1 MLGRRLAGVKPQS
14 GALFK
19 RFVVIPA
26 SSKARRRRRDVGG
39 IRKNVSVEELELDKA
54 LDLRDPKELE
64 FKLRQL
70 REFTKNLAT
79 QIRVADDLV
88 KKEAAQKELGNKSK
102 EEDTADAASV
112 ILGTHNHHDRY
123 QRRSL
128 LQGEDLSSII
138 LSVSHQ
144 AKKLLPEAILKRIND
159 DELVLRSLINH
170 RNSDWNAI
178 ISKLD
183 QSPEKLDGVSQRALK
198 NYILSKA
205 KNLSLGSIRKA
216 DAMLLSN
223 INHDLTKFN
232 TSMYEFLFY
241 NLSNLKP
248 SQDPNSKYNNEV
260 YAVMESLLDRYD
272 EAQKVI
278 AGKNVAIEAQ
288 EGIMPKVEMNQFILN
303 CCIKFASKLLD
314 VSKMNHFLTK
324 FNRDYHILPNKEN
337 YTVIAQFYTK
347 LGLHDKAWD
356 IFATMKFL
364 SADHKPD
371 AKTYTCMLSL
381 CNKEKN
387 YAKAID
393 LFNEMI
399 DLKVD
404 PTPETLNALVKTLA
418 TVSGDP
424 VASEGKAESLRL
436 LAWKY
441 LHQNED
447 LVNLRSGN
455 FEDTILAM
463 MSLCAYDG
471 DAGLAR
477 ALYFKYITTRF
488 KSNFESWRMR
498 QGDHSSVDYK
508 KVWAST
514 LNPFLFNYLMLAY
527 ANYSPG
533 KLPLLLG
540 FEQGAVTRRN
550 LINNVDYLYKFQN
563 DEAGPRAKLPML
575 PLADISEPSQIL
587 LESRAVWQFNL
598 EFGGLCDLRISPL
611 GSSKVLKD
619 LAASAESIEDF
630 SFQVLHQIALWKTQI
645 VNHNAL
651 NPKSIMTYLTIPLKL
666 GEKKEFLLRMSEFSY
681 EQQTFEQHISSL
693 YMNTKQQRLTARPGS
708 STHLTHSE
716 IEKQPSS
723 QTSFNEESSL
733 AFLSSMKHKI
743 IRNSSIYE
751 LTMKAA
757 IRFQDQA
764 LATKAWESRGSYRKT
779 LAFQNLPVAERTKK
793 DAAFASLM
801 VDFFTQQQMYT
812 DAMGIIMAS
821 QRHISWRY
829 PMVKRLHRKLV
840 ELEDTRSIKILM
852 EIVNKRSKSDSSAE
866 AVTSLG

>member
-1 MLGRRLAGVKPQS
+1 MLGRRLVGVKPQS
-14 GALFK
+14 GILFK
-19 RFVVIPA
+19 RYVVVPA
-26 SSKARRRRRDVGG
+26 SNRTRRRRKDVGG
-39 IRKNVSVEELELDKA
+39 IRKDVSVEELELDKA

-70 REFTKNLAT
+70 REFTKNLAA

-88 KKEAAQKELGNKSK
+88 KKEAAQNEYAGKSK
-102 EEDTADAASV
+102 EEDADDAASV
-112 ILGTHNHHDRY
+112 ILGTHSNLRHE
-123 QRRSL
+123 QRL
-128 LQGEDLSSII
+128 LLEGKDLSSII

-144 AKKLLPEAILKRIND
+144 VKKLLPETLLKRIND

-178 ISKLD
+178 ISKLHKC
-183 QSPEKLDGVSQRALK
+183 PEKLDGVSQRALK
-198 NYILSKA
+198 KYVLAKA
-205 KNLSLGSIRKA
+205 KNLSLESIRKA

-223 INHDLTKFN
+223 IDHDLTKFS

-248 SQDPNSKYNNEV
+248 SQDPSSNYNKEI
-260 YAVMESLLDRYD
+260 YAMMESLLDRYD
-272 EAQKVI
+272 EAQKIIIGRKVED
-278 AGKNVAIEAQ
+278 EAL
-288 EGIMPKVEMNQFILN
+288 EGTMQKIEMNQFILN
-303 CCIKFASKLLD
+303 CCIKFASRLLD
-314 VSKMNHFLTK
+314 ASKMNSFLSK
-324 FNRDYHILPNKEN
+324 FNNDYHVLPNREN

-347 LGLHDKAWD
+347 LGLNDKAWD

-364 SADHKPD
+364 SAEHKPD

-381 CNKEKN
+381 CNREKN

-404 PTPETLNALVKTLA
+404 PTAETLNALVKTLA

-447 LVNLRSGN
+447 LVNLKSGN

-471 DAGLAR
+471 DVGLAR
-477 ALYFKYITTRF
+477 ALYFRYITTKF
-488 KSNFESWRMR
+488 KSNSEFWRIR
-498 QGDHSSVDYK
+498 NGDHSSVDYK
-508 KVWAST
+508 RIWART
-514 LNPFLFNYLMLAY
+514 LNPLLLNYLMLAY
-527 ANYSPG
+527 ANYLPS

-540 FEQGAVTRRN
+540 FEQGAITRRN

-563 DEAGPRAKLPML
+563 DDAGPRVKLPML
-575 PLADISEPSQIL
+575 PLADINQPSQIL

-598 EFGGLCDLRISPL
+598 EFGGLCDLRIPPSD
-611 GSSKVLKD
+611 SSKILKD
-619 LAASAESIEDF
+619 LAASAESIENF
-630 SFQVLHQIALWKTQI
+630 SFQVLHQIALWKTQL

-651 NPKSIMTYLTIPLKL
+651 NPKSLMTYLTIPVKL
-666 GEKKEFLLRMSEFSY
+666 GDKKEFLLRVSEFSY
-681 EQQTFEQHISSL
+681 EQQAFEKHILSL
-693 YMNTKQQRLTARPGS
+693 YVNAKQQQLGAAAGS
-708 STHLTHSE
+708 DTHSTRDE
-716 IEKQPSS
+716 IKKQLSD
-723 QTSFNEESSL
+723 QTFFNEETNI

-757 IRFQDQA
+757 IKFQDQG
-764 LATKAWESRGSYRKT
+764 LATQAWESRGSYRKT
-779 LAFQNLPVAERTKK
+779 LAFQNLPVAERAKK

-821 QRHISWRY
+821 QRHIRWSY

-852 EIVNKRSKSDSSAE
+852 EIMNKRSKSDNRAD
-866 AVTSLG
+866 AVTPRLV